1 VPTGVNVRSL
11 SRRQLCRRRGYSEE
25 NPVRPHLKRIKER
38 RDPIVPT
45 RAKDVAKGIALA
57 AGLFAKR

>member
-1 VPTGVNVRSL
+1 VSTCAL
-11 SRRQLCRRRGYSEE
+11 SRQLCRRRGYSQK

-57 AGLFAKR
+57 AGLFAKQ